1 MAEADAEL
9 RAEAEAEAEAEERH
23 LIPFS
28 RVERTKKPLSIS
40 HKSSELKG
48 SVTVC
53 WCSKK

>member
-9 RAEAEAEAEAEERH
+9 RAEAEAEERH